1 MILINTKG
9 KCLCT
14 AVGCRLNINSSETTI
29 HYHNITQWRCDP
41 LDTMKHDRRSVSLS
55 FFFIQSLYLPSFS
68 LFIFRPPLFRH
79 RARVGWRRCWEESCC
94 REASCWSEAGM
105 RGAVLLQSPGRNLTD
120 APIWPPTGPRKR
132 ILVDHGLGSLQTG
145 LDASP
150 EMETG
155 EQKITKWRA
164 SGRLAQYIQSAFL
177 TWNDVLSGGGEAWWI
192 FYRTLEPSLSSVI
205 FFRNLQA

>member
-1 MILINTKG
+1 MTNSSGYRLGKLLNSSYRLYTKFPLQKYTQMIMILINTKG

-105 RGAVLLQSPGRNLTD
+105 RGAVLLQLRYSHGRD
-120 APIWPPTGPRKR
+120 C
-132 ILVDHGLGSLQTG
+132 S
-145 LDASP
+145 
-150 EMETG
+150 
-155 EQKITKWRA
+155 
-164 SGRLAQYIQSAFL
+164 F
-177 TWNDVLSGGGEAWWI
+177 VLS
-192 FYRTLEPSLSSVI
+192 YCPVLHLTSP
-205 FFRNLQA
+205 

>member
-68 LFIFRPPLFRH
+68 LFIFRPPSFRH

-120 APIWPPTGPRKR
+120 APIWPPIGHGDVGFFIVVEQPLPPRGIDVTGNGKG
-132 ILVDHGLGSLQTG
+132 IAGSSCEEGLVDPSNTYQFIF
-145 LDASP
+145 SP
-150 EMETG
+150 G
-155 EQKITKWRA
+155 TK
-164 SGRLAQYIQSAFL
+164 S
-177 TWNDVLSGGGEAWWI
+177 
-192 FYRTLEPSLSSVI
+192 
-205 FFRNLQA
+205 